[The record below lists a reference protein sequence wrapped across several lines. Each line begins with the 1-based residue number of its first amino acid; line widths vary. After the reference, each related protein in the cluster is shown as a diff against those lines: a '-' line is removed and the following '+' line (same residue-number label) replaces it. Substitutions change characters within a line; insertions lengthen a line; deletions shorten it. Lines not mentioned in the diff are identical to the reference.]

1 MSIIPTK
8 GQVAQA
14 AAARAEA
21 AAAHAAAA
29 AKQRIAESIKFYTDA
44 IIAEMSEG
52 KNSSCCATGYVS
64 PEVERQLRTDF
75 AAQGWTLEFH
85 RPGNGSWIW
94 ISWS

>member
-8 GQVAQA
+8 SQLAQA

-29 AKQRIAESIKFYTDA
+29 AKQQIADSIKFYTEA
-44 IIAEMSEG
+44 IVAQMVEG
-52 KNSSCCATGYVS
+52 GNSYSCNTRYVS
-64 PEVERQLRTDF
+64 PEVERRLRTDF

-85 RPGNGSWIW
+85 RPGIGCW